1 MRHDPLHDWKI
12 AYPPAVLEPPRGHRG
27 RLGDHIA
34 AGERAAIAFGAVSG
48 VGVTLIYAGA
58 QLAPIV
64 ITWWRG

>member
-1 MRHDPLHDWKI
+1 MRHDPFHNWKI
-12 AYPPAVLEPPRGHRG
+12 AYPPTARHRG

-34 AGERAAIAFGAVSG
+34 GGERAAIAFGAVSG